1 MEPRRVGHVADFILQ
16 DPLPSHHTSGVA
28 IGKRSEKFAIS
39 SGCSLRHSQSKRKS
53 RQAERTQT
61 RVTVPKAPKKRRYD
75 LREYWPWYERKWPTR
90 GGYATPPPF
99 PLSAIGDQPAM
110 PTWQRRAL
118 QAICV
123 AAAIV
128 FVIYIV
134 WGIFFAK

>member
-1 MEPRRVGHVADFILQ
+1 VRGVLTVVGSAGGGGPRDE
-16 DPLPSHHTSGVA
+16 T
-28 IGKRSEKFAIS
+28 
-39 SGCSLRHSQSKRKS
+39 KS
-53 RQAERTQT
+53 RFGNIQT
-61 RVTVPKAPKKRRYD
+61 NRSLVLSVLVKTEPKKQKADTREDMTKTPRSRRYD

-99 PLSAIGDQPAM
+99 TLSAIGHQPAM